1 MKASEGCQGRG
12 TEGKEGIEQYVSLE
26 GGWIAQKWVPFPQL
40 YWADTWLQTKEK
52 KKTLVPILLIPP
64 HTHTHTKI
72 GKLNQ
77 NVSLGLKLAKDYLG
91 HVIRS
96 FGSDGFQ
103 HQISAHDVR
112 TQKSQL
118 HPLNGSCQRTHE
130 LESDAGS

>member
-64 HTHTHTKI
+64 PHTHTHQDWEIKPKRFIGPKI
-72 GKLNQ
+72 GK
-77 NVSLGLKLAKDYLG
+77 GLSRACD
-91 HVIRS
+91 
-96 FGSDGFQ
+96 
-103 HQISAHDVR
+103 
-112 TQKSQL
+112 
-118 HPLNGSCQRTHE
+118 
-130 LESDAGS
+130 